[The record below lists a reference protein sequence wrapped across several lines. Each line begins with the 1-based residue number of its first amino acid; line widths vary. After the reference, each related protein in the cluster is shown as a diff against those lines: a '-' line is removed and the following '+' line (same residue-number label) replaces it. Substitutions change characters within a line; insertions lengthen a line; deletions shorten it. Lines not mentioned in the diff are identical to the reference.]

1 MEKEKILEI
10 VENLQD
16 KSNKDLFLTIEEI
29 NKEFDKTKEIIID
42 LTRHLDNLEKIYN
55 EVNNEIG
62 KRVKK

>member
-1 MEKEKILEI
+1 MEKEKILDI

>member
-1 MEKEKILEI
+1 MEKEKILDI

-29 NKEFDKTKEIIID
+29 NKEFDKKKEIIID